1 MGCNV
6 KVGDLVRNIYTG
18 EIGLVTR
25 VDSEDLYVDVDW
37 KHLVPEE
44 HLMVIIESRSF
55 GTLDKTFLYFG
66 WREAIPY
73 YESLWHF
80 RTVFT
85 LLVFKQSGFLKRT
98 IGGSKCK

>member
-25 VDSEDLYVDVDW
+25 VDSEDLYVGVDW

-44 HLMVIIESRSF
+44 HLMVINESR
-55 GTLDKTFLYFG
+55 
-66 WREAIPY
+66 
-73 YESLWHF
+73 
-80 RTVFT
+80 
-85 LLVFKQSGFLKRT
+85 
-98 IGGSKCK
+98 